1 MTAVDESS
9 EREEEEEDIIL
20 QTLLVAVVQ
29 KMKKKK
35 KRKTEEETRQ
45 ELLTPVPWL
54 LVVLSLYLIKIT
66 TPMYLPYLACL
77 LRAHAE
83 ALYHLSYIIHT

>member
-1 MTAVDESS
+1 VDESS

-35 KRKTEEETRQ
+35 KKKKTEEETRQ

>member
-1 MTAVDESS
+1 MDESS

-20 QTLLVAVVQ
+20 QTLLVVVVQ

>member
-1 MTAVDESS
+1 MDESS

-20 QTLLVAVVQ
+20 QTLFVAVVQ

-35 KRKTEEETRQ
+35 KKKTEEETRQ

>member
-35 KRKTEEETRQ
+35 KKKTEEETRQ